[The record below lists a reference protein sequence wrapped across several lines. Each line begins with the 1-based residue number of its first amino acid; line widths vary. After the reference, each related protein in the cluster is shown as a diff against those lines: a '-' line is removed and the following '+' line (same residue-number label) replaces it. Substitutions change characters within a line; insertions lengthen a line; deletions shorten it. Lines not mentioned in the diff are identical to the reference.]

1 MIKRLHHVAVAVESI
16 PAALGFYHDILGLTN
31 ITIKTLKDR
40 GLKVALIQAGESE
53 IELLEPTS
61 EDSTV
66 RRFLDRR
73 GSGLHH
79 ICFQV
84 DDIEAAMRE
93 LGGRGAE
100 FIEPVPREGAVG
112 LVSFMPPAVADGVLV
127 ELAQVAA
134 PHKAPAEAESA
145 PSTPSAEAEV
155 AQLAEAGEPAPPI
168 TLDGGAS
175 GPSPAPD
182 SGAAGTTTAS
192 DPSAAATPSSSS
204 TPSSASPAS
213 ASSAP
218 STPLSS
224 SASTPATEPP
234 KV

>member
-1 MIKRLHHVAVAVESI
+1 MIKKLHHVAVAVESVQ
-16 PAALGFYHDILGLTN
+16 AALGFYHDILGLTD

-40 GLKVALIQAGESE
+40 GLKVALIQAGDSE

-79 ICFQV
+79 ICFEV

-93 LGGRGAE
+93 FEGRGAE

-127 ELAQVAA
+127 ELAQVTV
-134 PHKAPAEAESA
+134 PHQAPATAESA
-145 PSTPSAEAEV
+145 PSTPAATAEA
-155 AQLAEAGEPAPPI
+155 AALAEAGEPAPPVM
-168 TLDGGAS
+168 TDDGATASSAAPGSAVAAPDTAS
-175 GPSPAPD
+175 G
-182 SGAAGTTTAS
+182 
-192 DPSAAATPSSSS
+192 TPSSVPTASS
-204 TPSSASPAS
+204 TPSATA
-213 ASSAP
+213 ASSP
-218 STPLSS
+218 SS
-224 SASTPATEPP
+224 
-234 KV
+234 V